1 METDILKIALFIFV
15 FLSGL
20 YAATAQ
26 KMPSDYF
33 EEAGK
38 FYENKQFEKALDAY
52 QYIVDHYPK
61 NELYARS
68 YYNVGYIYYYQKN
81 FPKAI
86 IIFRSILH
94 GNFNEKEDLGGG
106 IMSDPYTNY
115 KHRAGEILS
124 DIYFERKMYD
134 SALHYFALSD
144 TANPYLH
151 FCGNEY
157 AANDIHIAL
166 RYAEIYQQLRQ
177 PDQAIKKLLPAVFIT
192 LADNS
197 AIIEKLKKLLKGKAN
212 LKAELDESFNKIY
225 VREIQLSKNSYKRY
239 YFKFLDTE
247 IAVPDSYGAGKEMF
261 DKQKAV
267 NEMRKTDFYK
277 MVLKL

>member
-1 METDILKIALFIFV
+1 
-15 FLSGL
+15 
-20 YAATAQ
+20 
-26 KMPSDYF
+26 MPSDYF

-38 FYENKQFEKALDAY
+38 FYENRDFEKALISY

-61 NELYARS
+61 NELYSKS
-68 YYNVGYIYYYQKN
+68 YYNVGYIYYLQKN
-81 FPKAI
+81 FKKAI
-86 IIFRSILH
+86 VIFSTILN
-94 GNFNEKEDLGGG
+94 GNFNEKEKLGGD
-106 IMSDPYTNY
+106 IMADPYTNY
-115 KHRAGEILS
+115 KHRASEILS
-124 DIYFERKMYD
+124 NIYYERKMYD

-157 AANDIHIAL
+157 AANDIHTAL
-166 RYAEIYQQLRQ
+166 RYSDIYQKLRN

-197 AIIEKLKKLLKGKAN
+197 MIIDELKKLLKGKAN
-212 LKAELDESFNKIY
+212 LKRKLDESLKKIY
-225 VREIQLSKNSYKRY
+225 VKEIKQGKNSYKRY

-247 IAVPDSYGAGKEMF
+247 IAVPGSYEGDKEMF

-267 NEMRKTDFYK
+267 DEIMLTDFYK
-277 MVLKL
+277 MIIKL